1 MASAAGE
8 RKGVAADLFAEDI
21 ENLALNPAVLRNA
34 TLRPTPEARDEKKL
48 WKRNAHKPGCSRRGD
63 FSNTRTS
70 KLGKKGALFEAQRC
84 LKCADAPCQ
93 KSCPTSIDIKS
104 FISCIANHNH
114 YGAARMILSD
124 NPLGLSCGM
133 VCPVSDLC
141 VGGCNLAAT
150 EAGPININGLQEFAV
165 ETFKEMNI
173 PATRDPALPPPSEM
187 PPAYASKIRLI
198 GCGPASISCATFLA
212 RMGYSDIEVLE
223 KLPYGG
229 GLSSSEIPQYRL
241 PSEAALWEVKLMQD
255 LGVRVRYGVGL
266 GGDGVT
272 FKQLKEQ
279 GADAVFVGV
288 GLPEPNVTP
297 VFQGL
302 TPEHGFHTSK
312 SFLPAASEGV
322 KPGLCGCKKGA
333 AAPKVHGKVLV
344 LGAGDTAFDCVG
356 TAFRCGAR
364 RVLVVMRRSTADMRA
379 VEEETIL
386 ARNERAEF
394 LPYCQPKAVIRDPAT
409 GHITGIEL
417 TKMEQQEDGSWTA
430 DDDQVLRVKCDFI
443 VSAFGSVL
451 GDPVSTE
458 VATVADVAGGKVRV
472 EPTTG
477 RTKTEWVFAGG
488 DCIGSG
494 ITVEAANDGK
504 TAAWGI
510 HRYLQQKHGAQ
521 VSVKP
526 QLPLLHTAV
535 DDVDISVNFVG
546 LKFPN
551 PFGLASAPPA
561 TTLPMIARGFE
572 AGWGFAV
579 TKTFS
584 LDKDY
589 ITNVSPRIV
598 RGCTSGPIYG
608 PHQGSFLNIELI
620 SEKSAAYW
628 CSGIRQLKADYPK
641 HIVIASIMCSHNKAD
656 WQELAKMAI
665 EAKSDALEL
674 NLSCPHGM
682 GEKGMGLACGQK
694 PELVRDIC
702 GWVKE
707 VCPIPFFAKMTPN
720 ITDVTDIARAAKEG
734 GATGVTAINTVSGL
748 QHLRMDGTPW
758 PAVGTA
764 KRTTYGGV
772 SGNAVRPIALKMVS
786 SIANKIPGF
795 PVMATGGIDS
805 ADSAIQF
812 LYAGA
817 PVMQVSAAIQNQD
830 FTIVQDWIMG
840 LKWHLYAKGR
850 KDLAQWE
857 QQQPVPPAEKA
868 LTTGQLPRFGEFQH
882 RRWEEQTKACSAEPA
897 VPELPAP
904 SAVPAPERIPT
915 VNDIVGLALDGIGS
929 FADLLALAPHNQSIA
944 VVNDDLCIN
953 CGKCM
958 MTCNDTGYQAI
969 RFDAKTHQPF
979 ITDSCTGC
987 TLCVSV
993 CPVPDCIT
1001 MIPRDQKSRPQN
1013 PEYNPSR
1020 GIPYGEP
1027 ELPVKGHIDLPTLHR
1042 DPVPPVPVGAKVTV
1056 SLSQ

>member
-1 MASAAGE
+1 MAAA
-8 RKGVAADLFAEDI
+8 KLSSAADLFVEDI
-21 ENLALNPAVLRNA
+21 ENLALNPAVLRHA
-34 TLRPTPEARDEKKL
+34 THRPTPEAQAEKKA
-48 WKRNAHKPGCSRRGD
+48 WKRNAHKPGCARSGD
-63 FSNTRTS
+63 FTNTRPS

-114 YGAARMILSD
+114 YGAAKMILSD

-165 ETFKEMNI
+165 ETFKDMNI
-173 PATRDPALPPPSEM
+173 PATRDPSLPAPADM
-187 PPAYASKIRLI
+187 PPAFASKIKLV

-223 KLPYGG
+223 KRPYGG
-229 GLSSSEIPQYRL
+229 GLSTSEIPQYRL

-255 LGVRVRYGVGL
+255 LGVKVRYGVSMGE
-266 GGDGVT
+266 DVT
-272 FKQLKEQ
+272 FAGLREQ
-279 GADAVFVGV
+279 GADAVFIGT
-288 GLPEPNVTP
+288 GLPEPNLSP

-302 TPEHGFHTSK
+302 TADNGFYTSK
-312 SFLPAASEGV
+312 SFLPATAEGT
-322 KPGLCGCKKGA
+322 KPGLCGCKSKR
-333 AAPKVHGKVLV
+333 PTLHGKVLV

-356 TAFRCGAR
+356 SAFRCGAK
-364 RVLVVMRRSTADMRA
+364 RVVIVMRRSTADMRA
-379 VEEETIL
+379 VEEETEL

-394 LPYCQPKAVIRDPAT
+394 LPYCQPKTVLRDAAT
-409 GHITGIEL
+409 GRITGLEL
-417 TKMEQQEDGSWTA
+417 TKMEMDDDGRWA
-430 DDDQVLRVKCDFI
+430 PDEDQVLRVKCDYI

-451 GDPVSTE
+451 GTPLGRAVSE
-458 VATVADVAGGKVRV
+458 VAECEGGRIRV
-472 EPTTG
+472 NPQTG
-477 RTKTEWVFAGG
+477 ATRTDWVFAGG

-510 HRYLQQKHGAQ
+510 HRMLQQKH
-521 VSVKP
+521 SVDVP
-526 QLPLLHTAV
+526 VQPVLPLMHTAV
-535 DDVDISVNFVG
+535 DDVDISVQFCG
-546 LKFPN
+546 MRFPN
-551 PFGLASAPPA
+551 PFGLASAPPT

-598 RGCTSGPIYG
+598 RGCTTGPHYG

-628 CSGIRQLKADYPK
+628 CSGIRQLKKDYPRN
-641 HIVIASIMCSHNKAD
+641 IVIASIMCGHNKED
-656 WQELAKMAI
+656 WQQLAQQAQ
-665 EAKSDALEL
+665 ECGSDALEL

-694 PELVRDIC
+694 PDLVRDIC
-702 GWVKE
+702 GWVRE
-707 VCPIPFFAKMTPN
+707 VARIPFFAKMTPN
-720 ITDVTDIARAAKEG
+720 ITDVTTIAAAAKEG

-748 QHLRMDGTPW
+748 QHLRMDGSPW
-758 PAVGTA
+758 PAVGKA
-764 KRTTYGGV
+764 KRTTYGGM
-772 SGNAVRPIALKMVS
+772 SGNAVRPIALKMIS
-786 SIANKIPGF
+786 AIANKLPGF
-795 PVMATGGIDS
+795 PVMATGGADS
-805 ADSAIQF
+805 ADSCVQF
-812 LYAGA
+812 IYAGA
-817 PVMQVSAAIQNQD
+817 PVVQVSSAIQNQD

-850 KDLAQWE
+850 ADLAQWQ
-857 QQQPVPPAEKA
+857 QQQPPAPEGQAA
-868 LTTGQLPRFGEFQH
+868 LVTGALPRFGEHQRLRWQDES
-882 RRWEEQTKACSAEPA
+882 RRCAKETEGDALPPVEAPAPPA
-897 VPELPAP
+897 VGR
-904 SAVPAPERIPT
+904 VPT
-915 VNDIVGLALDGIGS
+915 VNELTGIALDGIGS
-929 FADLLALAPHNQSIA
+929 FGELLAMAPENQAIA
-944 VVNDDLCIN
+944 VVNDDKCIN

-969 RFDAKTHQPF
+969 RFDKDTHQPF

-993 CPVPDCIT
+993 CPVPDCIS
-1001 MIPRDQKSRPQN
+1001 MVSRDSTTRPQA
-1013 PEYNPSR
+1013 PHYNPSR
-1020 GIPYGEP
+1020 GIPYGQP
-1027 ELPVKGHIDLPTLHR
+1027 ELPVGERELG
-1042 DPVPPVPVGAKVTV
+1042 PVAAFAVGEKV
-1056 SLSQ
+1056 SLTV